1 MQALVGRIYN
11 RASLV
16 SNYNTKISN
25 HILTNIEAFAH
36 IIDLANRTSDAATY
50 EYLMREAQEIMRDK
64 KTEDIDYCDFRQL
77 VSERLENQTHKAIE
91 QGSREAQDEQRLS

>member
-1 MQALVGRIYN
+1 MQALIGRIYN
-11 RASLV
+11 RASLFN
-16 SNYNTKISN
+16 NYTTRISN

-77 VSERLENQTHKAIE
+77 VSERLENQTFRAIE
-91 QGSREAQDEQRLS
+91 HGSKEAKDE

>member
-1 MQALVGRIYN
+1 MQPSIGRIYN
-11 RASLV
+11 KAWLDRIYTAR
-16 SNYNTKISN
+16 ISN
-25 HILTNIEAFAH
+25 QILTNIEAFAH

-77 VSERLENQTHKAIE
+77 VSERLENQTLKAIG
-91 QGSREAQDEQRLS
+91 QGSKEEKNE

>member
-1 MQALVGRIYN
+1 MQALACRIYN

-16 SNYNTKISN
+16 NNDNTKISN

-50 EYLMREAQEIMRDK
+50 EYLMREAQEIMCDK

-77 VSERLENQTHKAIE
+77 VLERLENQTLKAIE
-91 QGSREAQDEQRLS
+91 QSSEKAKDE

>member
-16 SNYNTKISN
+16 SDYDTRISY

-50 EYLMREAQEIMRDK
+50 EYLMREAQEIMLDK
-64 KTEDIDYCDFRQL
+64 KTEDIDYCDFRHL
-77 VSERLENQTHKAIE
+77 VDERLRIQKIKAKEQSCKSVKNENSQ
-91 QGSREAQDEQRLS
+91 L

>member
-1 MQALVGRIYN
+1 M
-11 RASLV
+11 
-16 SNYNTKISN
+16 
-25 HILTNIEAFAH
+25 TNIEAFAH

-77 VSERLENQTHKAIE
+77 VTERLKNKKLKAAE
-91 QGSREAQDEQRLS
+91 KGSEE

>member
-1 MQALVGRIYN
+1 MQALIGRIYN
-11 RASLV
+11 RASLAN
-16 SNYNTKISN
+16 NYFVITSN

-36 IIDLANRTSDAATY
+36 IIDLANRTSDVATY

-77 VSERLENQTHKAIE
+77 VSERLEAQTLKAIE
-91 QGSREAQDEQRLS
+91 QSSKEAKEE

>member
-1 MQALVGRIYN
+1 MQALIGRIYN
-11 RASLV
+11 RSSLV
-16 SNYNTKISN
+16 SNYITGISN
-25 HILTNIEAFAH
+25 QILTNIEAFAH

-77 VSERLENQTHKAIE
+77 VSERLANQILKAAV
-91 QGSREAQDEQRLS
+91 QGSKEANDE